1 MRAAANRPQ
10 TKERPVNTTSVT
22 IAISEDL
29 EARLKA
35 LAERLEKPID
45 EVLALAL
52 AEYADTW
59 EDHLD
64 TVDAL
69 KEGDDRVQVAVN
81 DP

>member
-1 MRAAANRPQ
+1 M
-10 TKERPVNTTSVT
+10 NTTSVT

-64 TVDAL
+64 TVDAPQR
-69 KEGDDRVQVAVN
+69 G
-81 DP
+81 

>member
-1 MRAAANRPQ
+1 V
-10 TKERPVNTTSVT
+10 KSTSVT
-22 IAISEDL
+22 ITISEEL
-29 EARLKA
+29 EGRLKA
-35 LAERLEKPID
+35 LADRMEKPVED
-45 EVLALAL
+45 VLALAL
-52 AEYADTW
+52 AEYAETW

>member
-1 MRAAANRPQ
+1 M
-10 TKERPVNTTSVT
+10 NTTSAT

-35 LAERLEKPID
+35 LAERLEKPIE

>member
-1 MRAAANRPQ
+1 M
-10 TKERPVNTTSVT
+10 NTTSVT
-22 IAISEDL
+22 IAISDELD
-29 EARLKA
+29 ARLKA
-35 LAERLEKPID
+35 VAERLEKPVE

-64 TVDAL
+64 TVEAL

>member
-1 MRAAANRPQ
+1 MK
-10 TKERPVNTTSVT
+10 TSSVT

-35 LAERLEKPID
+35 LAERLEKPVE
-45 EVLALAL
+45 EVFALAL

-64 TVDAL
+64 TVEAL

>member
-1 MRAAANRPQ
+1 M
-10 TKERPVNTTSVT
+10 NTTSVT